1 MQRQTSDAHSD
12 TYSINQKMTEYH
24 MTHDTDIINCTVLG
38 NNCVD
43 DAENDDRDDED

>member
-1 MQRQTSDAHSD
+1 
-12 TYSINQKMTEYH
+12 MTEYH

-43 DAENDDRDDED
+43 DAENDDGDDED